1 MGLIREHTA
10 RPETDEAEPVSILP
24 APRPSDWES
33 VAVGGVIAIGIGL
46 VTALSRAS
54 DLASAGGPRPLWIIL
69 TEDFTSV
76 AVIILLQPFVL
87 RLLARFPVEAWP
99 RWRWLIPHA
108 LATVPFSLAHV
119 VGMGVLRWLIM
130 GPLGSPHD
138 PLSPLGNWL
147 YEYRKDALSYAAI
160 IAFSALYWAW
170 RRPHLPRPAPARNDD
185 APIEIR
191 DGARRFFVRPS
202 EILWIEAAG
211 NYAEVHLAGKTLL
224 QRASLSGLEARLAP
238 AGFARIHR
246 ARLVNRAQVAGIATN
261 AAGDFTLTLRDGATL
276 GGSRRYR
283 ASVSQPAGA

>member
-1 MGLIREHTA
+1 MGRTREHPSGLA
-10 RPETDEAEPVSILP
+10 TDEAEPASILP
-24 APRPSDWES
+24 AERPPDWES
-33 VAVGGVIAIGIGL
+33 VAVGGVIAVSIGL

-54 DLASAGGPRPLWIIL
+54 DLASAGGPRPLWVIL

-119 VGMGVLRWLIM
+119 IGMGVLRWLIM

-170 RRPHLPRPAPARNDD
+170 RQPHPTRPPTAQQGD
-185 APIEIR
+185 APLEIR

-202 EILWIEAAG
+202 DILWIEAAG

-224 QRASLSGLEARLAP
+224 QRVSLSALEARLSP
-238 AGFARIHR
+238 SGFARIHR
-246 ARLVNRAQVAGIATN
+246 ARLVNCAQVAGIATN

-283 ASVSQPAGA
+283 ASVSQAAGA